1 MKSTTDIKK
10 LGATWLKNWTET
22 DDDAFFRIYQSVM
35 AAMFGKNDDGM
46 VEEKSAKAFD
56 CEGPITTHRDKSFS
70 MNELREKF
78 GIPNEYI

>member
-1 MKSTTDIKK
+1 
-10 LGATWLKNWTET
+10 
-22 DDDAFFRIYQSVM
+22 M
-35 AAMFGKNDDGM
+35 AAMSGKNDDGI
-46 VEEKSAKAFD
+46 VEEKSAKTFD